1 MRIHP
6 SPIQLSVS
14 ILALSCLGFVIW
26 WMSANVVWLGDDI
39 DYKYMMKGEIWQ
51 SWGKIHDWHEF
62 LQSQLIH
69 YQHINGRFAAH
80 ALVQLFNGK
89 YGQSAFAVCNAIIYM
104 IFALAIAKT
113 GYVDFR
119 KNTGGII
126 SAVCLSVVCFVTKMT
141 PTCQIGYIWGML
153 VNLLWISV
161 FFAEKKS
168 SWITVGIMFFVGIA
182 AGNWQE
188 SVSIGVCAGLGLW
201 WLSQFFNR
209 NKTTHNF
216 FDWRRSWMMLGY
228 FIGTAFNCLSPATLS
243 RVETVSTPLT
253 DQLIISSYSL
263 PAVFI
268 LIAAIIILSINKKL
282 NIRYDLKI
290 ENGRIPDG
298 FLISALALLLVF
310 NAIIGIYSNRQL
322 FGANLFALILFF
334 RIIPC
339 HRLNNALNLIAA
351 AAVACIWMTMYY
363 GIEEVRRQYDDI
375 VSLHKESEDG
385 TVEYDRRRVM
395 TIGHPSDAK
404 YYEDIIGQFD
414 NDLHHSLMKDFK
426 LSRGGRTLKLKPAVA
441 PDSVRIEQYAPGHF
455 YVTVIEPKDG
465 EPLKEVTVFG
475 HYSILGIID
484 IAAKPRQMKLLKY
497 SRRRKPYATAV
508 VIPEYPLFTAD
519 SITL

>member
-1 MRIHP
+1 MQRHTFP
-6 SPIQLSVS
+6 TQLSLS
-14 ILALSCLGFVIW
+14 ILVLGCLGFVIW

-69 YQHINGRFAAH
+69 YQHVNGRFVAH
-80 ALVQLFNGK
+80 ALVQFFNGK
-89 YGQSAFAVCNAIIYM
+89 YGQPAFAVCNAIIYM
-104 IFALAIAKT
+104 IFAFAIARM
-113 GYVDFR
+113 GNVDLR
-119 KNTGGII
+119 KNTGGIL
-126 SAVCLSVVCFVTKMT
+126 SAVCLSVICFVTKMM

-153 VNLLWISV
+153 ANLMWISA
-161 FFAEKKS
+161 FFAGGKA
-168 SWITVGIMFFVGIA
+168 SWIKVGIMFIAGIA
-182 AGNWQE
+182 VGNWQE
-188 SVSIGVCAGLGLW
+188 SVSIGVCAGLGFW
-201 WLSQFFNR
+201 WLSQFFDR
-209 NKTTHNF
+209 HKTFHSF

-228 FIGTAFNCLSPATLS
+228 FIGTATNCLSPATLS
-243 RVETVSTPLT
+243 RVETVVTPLS
-253 DQLIISSYSL
+253 DQLIITSYSL
-263 PAVFI
+263 TAVFI
-268 LIAAIIILSINKKL
+268 LSGAIIILSIKGKL
-282 NIRYDLKI
+282 GIRYNFEI

-298 FLISALALLLVF
+298 FLIVGLLFLLAF

-322 FGANLFALILFF
+322 FGANLFALILLF
-334 RIIPC
+334 RAIPR
-339 HRLNNALNLIAA
+339 HRLNKALNLIASF
-351 AAVACIWMTMYY
+351 AVLAIWWTMYS

-375 VSLHKESEDG
+375 VLLHKESEDG

-395 TIGHPSDAK
+395 TLGHPSEAK

-426 LSRGGRTLKLKPAVA
+426 LSRGGRTLKLKPDIT
-441 PDSVRIEQYAPGHF
+441 PDSIQIVQYAPGHF

-475 HYSILGIID
+475 HYSILGIIE
-484 IAAKPRQMKLLKY
+484 IPAKPRQLKLLKY

-519 SITL
+519 SIVL